1 MSNLETFEE
10 AVFIP
15 AVGSEEEL
23 AQAAYLACLADPSRQ
38 GKFLARSAHRKIGAV
53 KIPENLELVSAS
65 PGRDLS
71 GVNFKHSET
80 MIREGAFEPIEK
92 WIRKLGGHI
101 HCHIRNVVKQIAEH
115 GDQAIVIASEK
126 VVLGVVVLKVVKAI

>member
-1 MSNLETFEE
+1 MFEE

-15 AVGSEEEL
+15 VVGSEEEL
-23 AQAAYLACLADPSRQ
+23 AHAVYLATLADPSRQ
-38 GKFLARSAHRKIGAV
+38 GKFLARSAHRRIGTV
-53 KIPENLELVSAS
+53 KIPENIELVSAS

-71 GVNFKHSET
+71 GVNLEHS
-80 MIREGAFEPIEK
+80 MIREGAFESIEK

-115 GDQAIVIASEK
+115 GDQAIVIATEK
-126 VVLGVVVLKVVKAI
+126 VVLGVVLLKVAKPI